1 MRKQTNDTAP
11 SSRVKRGRAVL
22 VGYGLD
28 DDRGHLRYTRGNSF
42 ELIGG
47 SETAHD
53 EMQQRAL
60 QIQEEVAKLGFSLD
74 GMTYEQFQMLRAVV
88 DRVNCE

>member
-1 MRKQTNDTAP
+1 MRKQNNDPIP

-28 DDRGHLRYTRGNSF
+28 DDQGHIRYTRGNSF
-42 ELIGG
+42 ELFGG
-47 SETAHD
+47 SDSAHG

-60 QIQEEVAKLGFSLD
+60 EIQEEAAKLGFSLD
-74 GMTYEQFQMLRAVV
+74 GMTYEQFEMLRAVV
-88 DRVNCE
+88 ERVNCE